1 MLNIE
6 TNDWYSIP
14 IFQYSLYDS
23 LINIVTDECDLYTIW
38 SIVAKVNTTLVA
50 GCLILEFDEINVVIE
65 NY

>member
-1 MLNIE
+1 MKLTIG
-6 TNDWYSIP
+6 IV
-14 IFQYSLYDS
+14 FLYFNRVDS

-50 GCLILEFDEINVVIE
+50 SCLILAFDKINVVIE

>member
-1 MLNIE
+1 MKLTIG
-6 TNDWYSIP
+6 IV
-14 IFQYSLYDS
+14 FLYFNRVDS

-50 GCLILEFDEINVVIE
+50 SCLILEFDKINVVIE